1 MLGTCKKKIQAHVE
15 KDTRKNVHKDLL
27 TDVDSLRALN
37 YRNINPD
44 TNTFLNSFKSLMITN
59 LLSPHSKF
67 ANCEVDDGDSLL
79 HVSFLFDDTANENEN
94 ISNTSFIIPSTS
106 QTRHCPISQGGSLI
120 SKVDVVLEKIKVQ
133 CSAYTAGYLCR
144 KLTKKKSM

>member
-1 MLGTCKKKIQAHVE
+1 ML
-15 KDTRKNVHKDLL
+15 
-27 TDVDSLRALN
+27 
-37 YRNINPD
+37 
-44 TNTFLNSFKSLMITN
+44 TN

-79 HVSFLFDDTANENEN
+79 DVSFLFDDTANENEN

-144 KLTKKKSM
+144 KLTKKNQCKSCINTYTSSSTENIHMFIKHREYDMLKNDNFSLCTGIQAALFIII